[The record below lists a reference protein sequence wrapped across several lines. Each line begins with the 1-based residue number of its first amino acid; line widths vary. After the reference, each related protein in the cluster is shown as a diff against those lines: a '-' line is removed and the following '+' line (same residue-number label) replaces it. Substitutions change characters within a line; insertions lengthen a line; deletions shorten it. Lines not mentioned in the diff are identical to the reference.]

1 VAGLYIHIPF
11 CKQACHYC
19 NFHFSTSLQLKEP
32 VIQAILKEL
41 KIQKNYLKGEAL
53 DSIYLG
59 GGTPSLLTKKELSA
73 LFEQIYTI
81 HKVKKDAEITLE
93 ANPDDLTKKKIAD
106 LKDSPVN
113 RLSIGIQSFFDHD
126 LKFMNRAHN
135 AQEAKECLE
144 NVQNAGFSNLTIDLI
159 YGSPT
164 TTQQQWIQNIEIALS
179 YKIPHISCYCLTV
192 EPQTALAHF
201 VKKGKVTPPDD
212 EKAALQ
218 FETLIQK
225 LTEIGYEHYEISNFA
240 KKGYIAKHNSNYW
253 RHVKYLGI
261 GPSAHSFDG
270 KSRQW
275 NIPNNSQYVKALD
288 QKKAFFEK
296 EILTTDQAYNEY
308 ILTGLR
314 TKWGC
319 DKEKIA
325 HFGQKYLRHFDQEVK
340 RLLSKRWVQEKNNIF
355 TLTNQGKLVADR
367 VALELFIDIV

>member
-1 VAGLYIHIPF
+1 MAGLYIHIPF